1 MDLIDAAD
9 LQLEALAFWSEEAGV
24 STRNVGLAWRR
35 PDGTIRGVL
44 SDDSRPADTIAKRLR
59 EAMSQPGWVEPDGM
73 SDHLSRL
80 LAKHSQRWNT
90 LTDLLY
96 EAAA

>member
-1 MDLIDAAD
+1 MIDAAD
-9 LQLEALAFWSEEAGV
+9 LQLEALAFWAEESGV
-24 STRNVGLAWRR
+24 STRNVGRAWRR
-35 PDGTIRGVL
+35 PDGTIRGII
-44 SDDSRPADTIAKRLR
+44 SDDSRPADTIAQRLQD
-59 EAMSQPGWVEPDGM
+59 AITQPGWVEPDGM
-73 SDHLSRL
+73 SDHLHRL